1 MDDWAVQR
9 NLITFNA
16 LMSACENASQWQWVL
31 ELLLQ
36 MSTSVVVRPDV
47 LSYNAVISS
56 CEKGLQWQWALHCYT
71 SMMLASIRPSIIT
84 YNSLLTAFDKSDA
97 PWPLALN
104 LFSAASSAHVA
115 PDALT
120 FHAAVLAVIFDCY
133 GKIRSGIT
141 DKDTLWTTIQRQAMA
156 LRYTSSWYATVD
168 LLTGIKNAKSDN
180 LTPEGFREIFRGITD
195 EQVEQI
201 YELAEIR
208 AKNDTIKGQPTL
220 LGEAIASILLGIDDV
235 RDGVRT
241 IQETRGVVGWSPP
254 ALGRRSV

>member
-1 MDDWAVQR
+1 MLDTISYNTVLSSCGKGLQWQTALQVILSGCWVRFFFVHLISYNTAISSCEKGSQWRMACHLLEVIHR
-9 NLITFNA
+9 NIAIPDVVSYNA
-16 LMSACENASQWQWVL
+16 LISSAEKGLAWQWVL

-71 SMMLASIRPSIIT
+71 IHVLLISSPGIIT

-120 FHAAVLAVIFDCY
+120 FHAAVRCCC
-133 GKIRSGIT
+133 
-141 DKDTLWTTIQRQAMA
+141 
-156 LRYTSSWYATVD
+156 
-168 LLTGIKNAKSDN
+168 
-180 LTPEGFREIFRGITD
+180 
-195 EQVEQI
+195 
-201 YELAEIR
+201 
-208 AKNDTIKGQPTL
+208 KGQGWERALEL
-220 LGEAIASILLGIDDV
+220 LAGARKELLRMELLRMAKGAHSY
-235 RDGVRT
+235 R
-241 IQETRGVVGWSPP
+241 E
-254 ALGRRSV
+254 